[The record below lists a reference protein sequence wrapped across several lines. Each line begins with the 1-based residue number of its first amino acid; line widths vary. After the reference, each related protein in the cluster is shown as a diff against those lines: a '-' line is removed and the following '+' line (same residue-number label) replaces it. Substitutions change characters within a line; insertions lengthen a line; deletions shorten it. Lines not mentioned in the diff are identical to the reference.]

1 MNKKNLWSLLATLLM
16 ALPLLMTSCGDDDP
30 IEDEPVN
37 NVTPK
42 PDDKPENKPDDK
54 PSYTPISEPLEKS
67 EYTIIYY
74 GHGGGDLDAS
84 ILNNINDLFLADKNS
99 YNKVHAAV
107 QYKFSSK
114 EGLTTESEDE
124 EEDFEDDF
132 DAEKYG
138 HATLRFVVD
147 PSADFEEMLDDIS
160 PIALADKDLDIAAT
174 ESLTNFIK
182 WAVQYAPANK
192 YILVLS
198 DHGGG
203 YSPEDELPMDN
214 PTLSKGLVY
223 DDGANFDHITAEKIV
238 KAVNAA
244 GIRPEVIYLD
254 ACLMNTIEYQY
265 ELKDIANYL
274 ILSTFSVPG
283 PGGDYVSLIDGLAKN
298 NIETALSDFSK
309 ATVKRWDEE
318 IDEENNEKAY
328 PYSDISVIRTANL
341 DAFGNKWKDFTDQLI
356 SAYESGDEGVK
367 EAIDEVTAAMMAM
380 ECAYPLYDMNFY
392 AEQIIAAVP
401 DYFDESLSQDL
412 ADAYDNYI
420 VCRKASKELEKYGY
434 KIGTSIL
441 FGCNNHFTSYSW
453 AEDEETGEHYL
464 DGYVTYEADGTMNFY
479 ENDGTKYDEDIW
491 NGNFDIT
498 YKRLKFDQLTHW
510 SDWIAI
516 NTQEASAYSPAGL
529 FYEITE
535 EGFVEPVVEEEEE

>member
-1 MNKKNLWSLLATLLM
+1 
-16 ALPLLMTSCGDDDP
+16 
-30 IEDEPVN
+30 
-37 NVTPK
+37 
-42 PDDKPENKPDDK
+42 
-54 PSYTPISEPLEKS
+54 
-67 EYTIIYY
+67 
-74 GHGGGDLDAS
+74 
-84 ILNNINDLFLADKNS
+84 
-99 YNKVHAAV
+99 
-107 QYKFSSK
+107 
-114 EGLTTESEDE
+114 
-124 EEDFEDDF
+124 
-132 DAEKYG
+132 
-138 HATLRFVVD
+138 
-147 PSADFEEMLDDIS
+147 
-160 PIALADKDLDIAAT
+160 
-174 ESLTNFIK
+174 
-182 WAVQYAPANK
+182 
-192 YILVLS
+192 
-198 DHGGG
+198 
-203 YSPEDELPMDN
+203 MDN

-274 ILSTFSVPG
+274 ILSTFSVPA
-283 PGGDYVSLIDGLAKN
+283 PGGDYVSLIDG
-298 NIETALSDFSK
+298 
-309 ATVKRWDEE
+309 
-318 IDEENNEKAY
+318 
-328 PYSDISVIRTANL
+328 
-341 DAFGNKWKDFTDQLI
+341 LI

-412 ADAYDNYI
+412 ADAYDGYI
-420 VCRKASKELEKYGY
+420 VFRKASTDLEKYGY

-453 AEDEETGEHYL
+453 AEDEESGEQYL

-479 ENDGTKYDEDIW
+479 DADGKKYDQDIW
-491 NGNFDIT
+491 NGNFEIT

-516 NTQEASAYSPAGL
+516 NTQEASAYSPSGL
-529 FYEITE
+529 FYEITD
-535 EGFVEPVVEEEEE
+535 EGFEPIEYEEEE